1 MECLF
6 FCQMRAQED
15 QMLRDHICK
24 EMSAL
29 TAARMRHIPTEP
41 GSDWRDLP
49 NVVVRLPDGAHST
62 VL

>member
-1 MECLF
+1 
-6 FCQMRAQED
+6 MRAQED